1 MTSFMYKKYTICN
14 RLQQILEAIDIIEER
29 CKAFIVPMSFCLLPA
44 A

>member
-1 MTSFMYKKYTICN
+1 MYKKYTIYD

-29 CKAFIVPMSFCLLPA
+29 CKVPMSFCLLPA

>member
-1 MTSFMYKKYTICN
+1 MYKKYTVCD

-29 CKAFIVPMSFCLLPA
+29 CKTFTAPKSSSSLLA